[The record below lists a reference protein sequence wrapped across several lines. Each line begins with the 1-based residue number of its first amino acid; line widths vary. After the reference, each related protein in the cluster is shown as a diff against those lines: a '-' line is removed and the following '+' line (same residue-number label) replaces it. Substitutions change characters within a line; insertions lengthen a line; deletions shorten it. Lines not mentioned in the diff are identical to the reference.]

1 MREGA
6 VMEGRLSLQMEPL
19 WDERRGSREK
29 KMGDMW
35 PLPLLSVLKEEYGHT
50 HFDPQGRKYCTEHY
64 TTKVSTV
71 SLFGEKKVARK
82 RRRGKLR
89 FRSISHTGKE
99 KKEIK
104 KERRGK
110 SFWDRSG
117 TGGVGEKEK
126 VAFFALSAF
135 SPFSVF
141 LGGNGGEL
149 VSPSSPPFLSPP
161 LHHHPFSGSW
171 TLAGRYQEQHSS
183 IFSI

>member
-1 MREGA
+1 MDTHILTPKGEST
-6 VMEGRLSLQMEPL
+6 EQC
-19 WDERRGSREK
+19 RR
-29 KMGDMW
+29 
-35 PLPLLSVLKEEYGHT
+35 
-50 HFDPQGRKYCTEHY
+50 
-64 TTKVSTV
+64 KVSTV

-89 FRSISHTGKE
+89 FRSISHTGKG

-104 KERRGK
+104 KREGGK
-110 SFWDRSG
+110 VFGTEVGQGGSG
-117 TGGVGEKEK
+117 GEKEK